1 MRPVE
6 RRSTGN
12 ESIDRV
18 PVSTTRRALLEAVA
32 AGALGVAL
40 GSQPALAAARQTPSA
55 QAPLQPLAFPPHGT
69 RTASPYTEISFRG
82 ITEEQLGPVYVT
94 GAHSGGHAGI
104 MAPHADGN
112 GVSYLPDA
120 AFEPGERVTV
130 RADVPLTEVGSGELV
145 FDVVRFAPLMRTR
158 AGLTTDAPA
167 VAPRV
172 FRTRPDLKPP
182 PIEITTPAT
191 GTAEGLV
198 FVAAKVDDGQY
209 GLMILD
215 NDGEIVWY
223 QPPAVTDWEHHD
235 FRVQEYRGEPVL
247 TWSTATTGGG
257 YGQGH
262 FVIADTAYET
272 VAQVQAGNGFT
283 SGGDIHEFLLTPE
296 GTAFIILYQTVDWD
310 MTPAGGSMYGGAVDG
325 IVQEIEVETGRV
337 LFEWHAL
344 DHIGV
349 EDSYIAI
356 PGADPNRPSDYVH
369 LNAITIAP
377 DGDLILSMRHTAAIY
392 KVNRQSGEIV
402 WQLHGKRSDFTM
414 SEDARFNWQHD
425 AHLHENGEL
434 SLFDNHEVNPP
445 EGEETW
451 SRGLVLDLDM
461 ETMTATVAREY
472 IHPERVLARSQA
484 NMQTLLNGN
493 VFIGWGS
500 APDFSEFTPD
510 GELIFNGRFPE
521 GAQSYRAYRFPW
533 SAQPTEPPVAVAET
547 GVDGAVTVYVSWNGA
562 TEVASWRV
570 LAGPDPADLVEIA
583 AAPRAGFETAIEV
596 ATDAPWLAVEAL
608 DDGGAILGASEAFQ
622 SGPA

>member
-1 MRPVE
+1 MRRAE
-6 RRSTGN
+6 RALPGARTF
-12 ESIDRV
+12 DRV
-18 PVSTTRRALLEAVA
+18 SASTTRRALLEAVA
-32 AGALGVAL
+32 AGALGLAI
-40 GSQPALAAARQTPSA
+40 GNQPMQAAARQTPVA
-55 QAPLQPLAFPPHGT
+55 GDRVLPHTYPPHGT
-69 RTASPYTEISFRG
+69 RTASPFTEISFRG
-82 ITEEQLGPVYVT
+82 ITEDALGPVYVT
-94 GAHSGGHAGI
+94 GALSGGHAGI

-112 GVSYLPDA
+112 GTSYVPDS

-130 RADVPLTEVGSGELV
+130 RADVPLTEIGAGELV
-145 FDVVRFAPLMRTR
+145 FDVVRPSPLMRTR
-158 AGLTTDAPA
+158 SGLTTDAPA
-167 VAPRV
+167 VPPQT
-172 FRTRPDLKPP
+172 FRTRPDLNPP
-182 PIEITTPAT
+182 PMEITTPAQ

-198 FVAAKVDDGQY
+198 FLASKVEDGQF

-215 NDGEIVWY
+215 NDGDIVWY

-257 YGQGH
+257 FGQGH
-262 FVIADTAYET
+262 FVIADTSYET

-283 SGGDIHEFLLTPE
+283 SGGDVHEFLLTPE
-296 GTAFIILYQTVDWD
+296 GTAFIILYQAVDWD

-369 LNAITIAP
+369 MNAISIAP
-377 DGDLILSMRHTAAIY
+377 DGDLILSLRHTAAIY
-392 KVNRQSGEIV
+392 KVDRHSGEIV

-414 SEDARFNWQHD
+414 SEDAKFNWQHD
-425 AHLHENGEL
+425 AHLHANGEL
-434 SLFDNHEVNPP
+434 TLFDNHEVNPP
-445 EGEETW
+445 EGKESW

-461 ETMTATVAREY
+461 EAMTATVAREY

-484 NMQTLLNGN
+484 NMQTLPNGN

-500 APDFSEFTPD
+500 APDFSEFAPD
-510 GELIFNGRFPE
+510 GEMIFNGRFPE
-521 GAQSYRAYRFPW
+521 GGNSYRAYRFPW
-533 SAQPTEPPVAVAET
+533 SGQPTDSPVAVAEA
-547 GVDGAVTVYVSWNGA
+547 GADGTVTVYASWNGA

-570 LAGPDPADLVEIA
+570 LAGVDPSDLAEVGS
-583 AAPRAGFETAIEV
+583 APRSGFETAIEV
-596 ATDAPWLAVEAL
+596 VSDMPWLAVEAL
-608 DDGGAILGASEAFQ
+608 DSGGAILGASEAFQ
-622 SGPA
+622 PGPS

>member
-1 MRPVE
+1 MRRLE
-6 RRSTGN
+6 GRSAGT
-12 ESIDRV
+12 ESSDRV
-18 PVSTTRRALLEAVA
+18 SMSTTRRALLEAVA

-40 GSQPALAAARQTPSA
+40 GGQPALAAARQTPVA
-55 QAPLQPLAFPPHGT
+55 QVPDQPRTYPPHGT
-69 RTASPYTEISFRG
+69 RTASPFTEISFRG
-82 ITEEQLGPVYVT
+82 VTEDELGPVYVT

-112 GVSYLPDA
+112 GVSYIPDS

-130 RADVPLTEVGSGELV
+130 RADVPLTSTGSGELV
-145 FDVVRFAPLMRTR
+145 FDVVRPSPLMRTR
-158 AGLTTDAPA
+158 SGLTTDAPEVPPQA
-167 VAPRV
+167 
-172 FRTRPDLKPP
+172 FRSRPDLKPP
-182 PIEITTPAT
+182 PMEITTPAQ
-191 GTAEGLV
+191 GTADGLV
-198 FVAAKVDDGQY
+198 FLASKVDDGQY

-223 QPPAVTDWEHHD
+223 QPAEVTDWEYHD
-235 FRVQEYRGEPVL
+235 LRVQEYRGEPVL

-262 FVIADTAYET
+262 YVIADAAYET

-296 GTAFIILYQTVDWD
+296 GTAFIILYQAVDWD

-356 PGADPNRPSDYVH
+356 PGTDPNRPSDYVH
-369 LNAITIAP
+369 MNAITIAP
-377 DGDLILSMRHTAAIY
+377 DGDLMLSMRHTAAIY

-414 SEDARFNWQHD
+414 PEEARFNWQHD

-434 SLFDNHEVNPP
+434 TLFDNHEVNPP
-445 EGEETW
+445 EGEEAW

-461 ETMTATVAREY
+461 ETMAATVAREY
-472 IHPERVLARSQA
+472 VHPERVLGRSQG
-484 NMQTLLNGN
+484 NMQTLPNGN

-500 APDFSEFTPD
+500 APDFSEFSPD
-510 GELIFNGRFPE
+510 GELIFNGRFAE

-533 SAQPTEPPVAVAET
+533 TGQPVEPPAAVAET
-547 GVDGAVTVYVSWNGA
+547 GVDGAVTVYASWNGA
-562 TEVASWRV
+562 TEMATWRV
-570 LAGPDPADLVEIA
+570 LAGDEPSNLSEVA
-583 AAPRAGFETAIEV
+583 AVPKSGFETAIEV
-596 ATDAPWLAVEAL
+596 ATDAAWLAVEAL
-608 DDGGAILGASEAFQ
+608 DAGGTILGASEAFQ
-622 SGPA
+622 PGPA

>member
-1 MRPVE
+1 MP
-6 RRSTGN
+6 
-12 ESIDRV
+12 RV
-18 PVSTTRRALLEAVA
+18 ARTSADPGEGTTASTTRRALLEAVA
-32 AGALGVAL
+32 ASALGVAL
-40 GSQPALAAARQTPSA
+40 GGQPALAAARQTPGA
-55 QAPLQPLAFPPHGT
+55 ARAPGPPRTYPAHGT
-69 RTASPYTEISFRG
+69 RTASPFTEISFRG
-82 ITEEQLGPVYVT
+82 ITSDALGPVYVT

-104 MAPHADGN
+104 MSPHADGN
-112 GVSYLPDA
+112 GVSYLPDS

-130 RADVPLTEVGSGELV
+130 RADVPLTAVGNGELV
-145 FDVVRFAPLMRTR
+145 FDVVRPAPLMRTR
-158 AGLTTDAPA
+158 SGLRTDAPA
-167 VAPRV
+167 VAPQA
-172 FRTRPDLKPP
+172 FRSRPDLKPP
-182 PIEITTPAT
+182 PMTITTPAD
-191 GTAEGLV
+191 GTADGLV
-198 FVAAKVDDGQY
+198 FLASKVEDGQF

-223 QPPAVTDWEHHD
+223 QPPAVSDWEHHD
-235 FRVQEYRGEPVL
+235 FRVQEYLGQPVL

-257 YGQGH
+257 FGQGH

-272 VAQVQAGNGFT
+272 VAEIQAGNGFT

-296 GTAFIILYQTVDWD
+296 GTAFFILYQAVDWD

-325 IVQEIEVETGRV
+325 FVQEIEVETGRV

-356 PGADPNRPSDYVH
+356 PGNDPNRPSDYVH
-369 LNAITIAP
+369 MNAITIAP

-402 WQLHGKRSDFTM
+402 WQLHGKRSDFTVA
-414 SEDARFNWQHD
+414 EDARFNWQHD
-425 AHLHENGEL
+425 AHLRENGEL
-434 SLFDNHEVNPP
+434 TLFDNHEVNPP

-472 IHPERVLARSQA
+472 IHPERILARSQA
-484 NMQTLLNGN
+484 NMQTLSNGN

-521 GAQSYRAYRFPW
+521 SAQSYRAYRFPW
-533 SAQPTEPPVAVAET
+533 SGQPAEPPVAVAEA
-547 GVDGAVTVYVSWNGA
+547 GPDGMATVYASWNGA
-562 TEVASWRV
+562 TGVASWRV
-570 LAGPDPADLVEIA
+570 LAGDDPSDLAEVGS
-583 AAPRAGFETAIEV
+583 APRAGFETAIDV
-596 ATDAPWLAVEAL
+596 VTVAPWLAVEAL
-608 DDGGAILGASEAFQ
+608 DESGTILGASEAFTA
-622 SGPA
+622 GPS